1 MGKYGNGIDE
11 DKWVKFKNRMEA
23 MDKINGRYGHMGGEP
38 RHTANGLNEH
48 VGQMGDGGQVSN
60 WTDVIMVI

>member
-1 MGKYGNGIDE
+1 MADMVGSHGI
-11 DKWVKFKNRMEA
+11 R
-23 MDKINGRYGHMGGEP
+23 R
-38 RHTANGLNEH
+38 NGLNEH